1 MAPEMMNAGYKT
13 KEGRRTFYFAI
24 VLALGL
30 ISAAVSCKK
39 PEESKIY
46 SLNDGVKPPVV
57 LAKPLPGYTE
67 AARMN
72 RIEGTLKLQAVIRKD
87 GSIDSFKVLKSLG
100 YGLDESTIDTIK
112 TKWRFQPGTL
122 EGKPV
127 NIRSEIEINF
137 KFVDQI
143 M

>member
-1 MAPEMMNAGYKT
+1 MSNAGYKT
-13 KEGRRTFYFAI
+13 NEGRRTLYFAI

-30 ISAAVSCKK
+30 FSAAVSCKK
-39 PEESKIY
+39 LEESKIY
-46 SLNDGVKPPVV
+46 SLKDGVKPPVV
-57 LAKPLPGYTE
+57 LAKPLPAYTE

-72 RIEGTLKLQAVIRKD
+72 RAEGMIKLQAVIRKD

-100 YGLDESTIDTIK
+100 YGLDESAINTIK

-127 NIRSEIEINF
+127 NILSVIEITF
-137 KFVDQI
+137 RFVDQT